1 MINKK
6 ISSIIQS
13 RKSIYPNEF
22 NGKIIEEDIIIQ
34 LLENAN
40 YAPTHKMT
48 QPWRFKIFSNDSK
61 KKLLDEIIRKKDLSE
76 NKKKKLENNF
86 NQSSHII
93 CICMKKNNDL
103 LPEWEEIAATAM
115 AVQNIWISCVDSNIG
130 GYWSTPK
137 YINKLRKFLKLNAD
151 EICLGFFYLGVHS
164 SKKTNK
170 KIRDNISEKIQ
181 WFR

>member
-13 RKSIYPNEF
+13 RKSIYPNDF

-61 KKLLDEIIRKKDLSE
+61 KKLLDEITRKKDLSE
-76 NKKKKLENNF
+76 NKKKKLENSF
-86 NQSSHII
+86 NKSSHII
-93 CICMKKNNDL
+93 CICMKKNKDL

-115 AVQNIWISCVDSNIG
+115 AVQNLWISCVNSNIG

-137 YINKLRKFLKLNAD
+137 YVNKLRTFLQLNKD
-151 EICLGFFYLGVHS
+151 ERCLGFFYLGVHK
-164 SKKTNK
+164 SKNEKKIKREKINK
-170 KIRDNISEKIQ
+170 KIEWIR
-181 WFR
+181 

>member
-1 MINKK
+1 MIDKK

-22 NGKIIEEDIIIQ
+22 NGKIIEEDIIVQ

-48 QPWRFKIFSNDSK
+48 QPWIFKIFCNDSK
-61 KKLLDEIIRKKDLSE
+61 KKLLDEITRNKDLSE
-76 NKKKKLENNF
+76 NKKKKLENSF
-86 NQSSHII
+86 NKSSHII
-93 CICMKKNNDL
+93 CICMKKNDDL

-115 AVQNIWISCVDSNIG
+115 AVQNIWISCVGSNIG

-137 YINKLRKFLKLNAD
+137 YINTLRKFLKLNVD

-164 SKKTNK
+164 SKKINK
-170 KIRDNISEKIQ
+170 KRRDNISEKIQ

>member
-13 RKSIYPNEF
+13 RKSTYPNEF

-48 QPWRFKIFSNDSK
+48 QPWRFKIFSYDSK
-61 KKLLDEIIRKKDLSE
+61 KKLLDEIKRNKDFSE

-86 NQSSHII
+86 NKASHII
-93 CICMKKNNDL
+93 CICMKKSNDL

-115 AVQNIWISCVDSNIG
+115 AVQNLWLSCADSNIG

-137 YINKLRKFLKLNAD
+137 YINKLRKFLKLNVD
-151 EICLGFFYLGVHS
+151 EICLGFFYLGVLS
-164 SKKTNK
+164 SKKINK
-170 KIRDNISEKIQ
+170 KTRDNVTEKTQ